1 MTVSGTTVQI
11 DVETLSVEDSLIDLA
26 RNNSTSDTV
35 DIGLYGLYDTTGS
48 QDVYGG
54 LFRDA
59 SDSGKWKLFKDL
71 QAEPTNTVDVTGTGY
86 ATGTLV
92 ANVEGNVTGDVTGA
106 ASKVAVIADNN
117 TNSTNNITFVNAASG
132 DRQVRTDNQLTYNPS
147 TGTLAAGNI
156 QGSLFGNLI
165 GNVTGNISG
174 NVTGTITGDTSGNSG
189 TATALQNSRN
199 FTVGSTDVAFD
210 GSADADLT
218 EAVQDT
224 VGAMF
229 SSNTENGVTATYE
242 DVDGTVDLTVTALYN
257 GTTKQLETT
266 STGLEVFGHIIPD
279 TTESYDLGSPTKRF
293 RKGYFDA
300 GTIFLGTQEL
310 TADSAGISVSGNF
323 TANNITGTL
332 TGNATGTASSL
343 ATSRNITIGSV
354 AHAFDGSADVDLTE
368 AIQDTVGAMFSSNTE
383 TNITATYQDSD
394 GTIDLAV
401 TAASSAGGVTSG
413 GSVVTTSDSAPSSPN
428 DGALWFDTTGLKMY
442 VYYAD
447 GSSSQWVESTPGAG
461 ASSGA
466 AAVSISETGPSTPDQ
481 GALWFDPSDLTPY
494 IYYNDGNSSQW
505 IEFTPGGG
513 GGSSSGLTIQD
524 EGSALS
530 TDATTLNFV
539 GTGVTVTGSGATK
552 TVTVSSGSSLTVA
565 AGAGLTGGGSSG
577 TVTLNAIG
585 GTGITVNA
593 DSIEADMTAI
603 RASID
608 GSDLDMSGNKVL
620 FGNMY
625 AAESDLPSASTYHGM
640 FAHVHATGKGYF
652 AHDGAWKKLLDES
665 SSTTADLAE
674 NTNLYYTDARAD
686 ARIAAADTD
695 NLSEGSTNLYYTDAR
710 AQAVSIN
717 NVVEDTTPELGGNL
731 DLGTNSIVTASD
743 RNLTLAPDGTGK
755 VVISSPLQVG
765 VFTLPETDG
774 TANQVLITDGSGT
787 LTWGDPPATG
797 TGVETL
803 RTHGVLTTVTGNGRW
818 YVPADA
824 VITKIVARV
833 NTAPTGAPINLV
845 INKVSG
851 GTTTT
856 TNMSIAAAGYK
867 SENNSPSLSLSYD
880 DYITVDV
887 TQVGSSEAGRDLQ
900 IIFTYTY

>member
-1 MTVSGTTVQI
+1 MTAAAVQDKVLSYGYTTNVGNITGVNITASTGLTGTVTTASGTHTQTLSIADGGVDTTQIADSAVTAVKLADDAVTNAKLDSTTNFEAVNSDVIRAGAITTAKIADDAVTSAKLDTNIQIAGNLTVDGNLTVSGTTVQI

-26 RNNSTSDTV
+26 RNNNAGDAV

-48 QDVYGG
+48 QDLYGG

-71 QAEPTNTVDVTGTGY
+71 QTEPTSTIDVTGTGY

-106 ASKVAVIADNN
+106 ATKVTVIADNN
-117 TNSTNNITFVNAASG
+117 TNSTNNITFVDAASG

-147 TGTLAAGNI
+147 TGTLSAGNI

-266 STGLEVFGHIIPD
+266 PTGLEIFGHIIPD

-447 GSSSQWVESTPGAG
+447 GNSSQWVESTPGAG

-466 AAVSISETGPSTPDQ
+466 AAVSISETGPSTPDE
-481 GALWFDPSDLTPY
+481 GALWFDPSNLTTY

-505 IEFTPGGG
+505 VELTPAPAPSAGSAVVKFVEQTSSATLVAGNKKIVDT
-513 GGSSSGLTIQD
+513 SSSAITLT
-524 EGSALS
+524 LP
-530 TDATTLNFV
+530 
-539 GTGVTVTGSGATK
+539 GT
-552 TVTVSSGSSLTVA
+552 
-565 AGAGLTGGGSSG
+565 
-577 TVTLNAIG
+577 
-585 GTGITVNA
+585 
-593 DSIEADMTAI
+593 
-603 RASID
+603 ASIGD
-608 GSDLDMSGNKVL
+608 
-620 FGNMY
+620 
-625 AAESDLPSASTYHGM
+625 E
-640 FAHVHATGKGYF
+640 VH
-652 AHDGAWKKLLDES
+652 
-665 SSTTADLAE
+665 
-674 NTNLYYTDARAD
+674 
-686 ARIAAADTD
+686 I
-695 NLSEGSTNLYYTDAR
+695 
-710 AQAVSIN
+710 I
-717 NVVEDTTPELGGNL
+717 
-731 DLGTNSIVTASD
+731 
-743 RNLTLAPDGTGK
+743 DGTGNASTNNITIARNGHK
-755 VVISSPLQVG
+755 IQGAAENLVVS
-765 VFTLPETDG
+765 TDRAAFQLVYYN
-774 TANQVLITDGSGT
+774 ANNGWVLIN
-787 LTWGDPPATG
+787 
-797 TGVETL
+797 
-803 RTHGVLTTVTGNGRW
+803 R
-818 YVPADA
+818 
-824 VITKIVARV
+824 
-833 NTAPTGAPINLV
+833 
-845 INKVSG
+845 
-851 GTTTT
+851 
-856 TNMSIAAAGYK
+856 
-867 SENNSPSLSLSYD
+867 
-880 DYITVDV
+880 
-887 TQVGSSEAGRDLQ
+887 
-900 IIFTYTY
+900 